1 MSEKSPIDGPSVR
14 AAIFQQA
21 CDTLFTEVEHMK
33 RSLRLS
39 CTTPEIVK
47 AIKAAMHAPL
57 PQYGATV
64 LDTLYLRERAK
75 AFNQNAAEMFPVER
89 EAFADDLVAVIEPGT
104 PARKIRNLIEMRWKW
119 DPAAD
124 RRAREGSV
132 TPFRGRPE
140 VYDRDVVWAFANA
153 IASAA
158 GCEDFAIGHHGDETL
173 TRGSKKGGP
182 MLRVLVASVEWAM
195 SAAWLCASP
204 PGTPAPLAK
213 PEGILTVLKQ
223 PPKKR
228 TD

>member
-1 MSEKSPIDGPSVR
+1 
-14 AAIFQQA
+14 
-21 CDTLFTEVEHMK
+21 MK

-47 AIKAAMHAPL
+47 TIKATMHTPL
-57 PQYGATV
+57 PPYGATV

-75 AFNQNAAEMFPVER
+75 AFNQNAAEVFPLER
-89 EAFADDLVAVIEPGT
+89 KKFADDLVAAMESRT
-104 PARKIRNLIEMRWKW
+104 PARKIRNLIEKAWKW

-140 VYDRDVVWAFANA
+140 VYDCDVIWAFANA
-153 IASAA
+153 IARAA
-158 GCEDFAIGHHGDETL
+158 GCEDFAIGHHGDDTL

-182 MLRVLVASVEWAM
+182 MLRVLVTSVEWAM

-204 PGTPAPLAK
+204 PGSPAPQVK
-213 PEGILTVLKQ
+213 PEGILTVLKRQ
-223 PPKKR
+223 L